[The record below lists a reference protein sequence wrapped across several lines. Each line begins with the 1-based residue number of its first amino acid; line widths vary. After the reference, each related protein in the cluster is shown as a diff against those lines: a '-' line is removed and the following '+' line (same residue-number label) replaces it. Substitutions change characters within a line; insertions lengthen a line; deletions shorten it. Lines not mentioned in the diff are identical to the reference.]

1 MKELKQVIE
10 KQSSQIKQFEK
21 EVELLNDPSTPEE
34 KVDMIEKDVEAED
47 KEVFPRNIYIHKK

>member
-1 MKELKQVIE
+1 MIE

-34 KVDMIEKDVEAED
+34 KVDLIEKDVEAED
-47 KEVFPRNIYIHKK
+47 REVSDRILKCVSWSF